1 VVRAGLLRAV
11 AHHRGAISSRPM
23 PRSIDL
29 SFESPATVEQVH
41 STFSDED
48 YWFARIAAF
57 GAGTTLDSLLVDPD
71 GSVTVITTQD
81 LRHDA
86 LPGLLAKLY
95 PADLSIARTE
105 NWTPIGARRVSG
117 DICVEATGAPVSGR
131 GTALLE
137 PLGSGSRLGFTA
149 TVEFKVPLVGG
160 KIESYL
166 AGQLADGITDIQR
179 FTTSWIT
186 EHA

>member
-1 VVRAGLLRAV
+1 
-11 AHHRGAISSRPM
+11 M

-41 STFSDED
+41 STFGDQD

-57 GAGTTLDSLLVDPD
+57 GAGTTLDSLVVDPD
-71 GSVTVITTQD
+71 GAVTVITVQD
-81 LRHDA
+81 LRRDA
-86 LPGLLAKLY
+86 LPGPLAKLY
-95 PADLSIARTE
+95 PADLIIERTE
-105 NWTPIGARRVSG
+105 KWTPIGAHQVSG
-117 DICVEATGAPVSGR
+117 EIRVDATGAPLSGR

-137 PLGSGSRLGFTA
+137 PSGSGSRVSFA
-149 TVEFKVPLVGG
+149 AAVEFKVPLVGG
-160 KIESYL
+160 RIESYL

-186 EHA
+186 DHA

>member
-1 VVRAGLLRAV
+1 
-11 AHHRGAISSRPM
+11 M
-23 PRSIDL
+23 PRSFDV
-29 SFESPATVEQVH
+29 SYESPATVEQVH

-57 GAGTTLDSLLVDPD
+57 GPGTSLDSLITDSD
-71 GSVTVITTQD
+71 GTVTVITTQD

-95 PADLSIARTE
+95 PGDLLISRSET
-105 NWTPIGARRVSG
+105 WTPIGARRVTG
-117 DICVEATGAPVSGR
+117 DISVAATGAPVSGR
-131 GTALLE
+131 GAALLE
-137 PLGSGSRLGFTA
+137 PLGSGSRLDFTA

-166 AGQLADGITDIQR
+166 AGQLAEGITDIQR
-179 FTTSWIT
+179 FTTIWIA